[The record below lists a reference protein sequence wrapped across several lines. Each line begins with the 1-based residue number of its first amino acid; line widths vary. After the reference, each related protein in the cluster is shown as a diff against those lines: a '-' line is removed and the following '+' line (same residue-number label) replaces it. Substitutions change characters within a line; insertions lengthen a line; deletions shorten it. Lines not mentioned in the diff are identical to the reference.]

1 MIITLLLGLAVLAAV
16 IAVGVRRAQRSRAT
30 RRRPGATIHRPV
42 AVQRFDEIDAT
53 IQDSVCWC
61 GGAFVESGETSR
73 TIRERRFRIVRL
85 VCNQCERDELMYFD
99 VTAVFH

>member
-1 MIITLLLGLAVLAAV
+1 VITLLLGLTVVAAV
-16 IAVGVRRAQRSRAT
+16 VAVGVRRLQRAQAT

-42 AVQRFDEIDAT
+42 TVQRFDEIDVA
-53 IQDSVCWC
+53 INGRVCDC
-61 GGAFVESGETSR
+61 GGVFVESGETSR
-73 TIRERRFRIVRL
+73 AVRERRFRVVRL